1 MTRRKRD
8 PKKQELIKQLV
19 SEYGVESIADIQN
32 ALKDL
37 LGGTIEELLQAEINN
52 HLGYEKY
59 GHGDKENYRNGYKE
73 KKVQSNYGDLEI
85 AVPQDRNSTFEPMIV
100 PKREKDISEI
110 ENKIIGLYALGMTTR
125 DIAQEIKELYGCEI
139 SEGLVSDIT
148 DKIIPKIEE
157 WKTRTLDEVYAVV
170 YIDAVHFSVK
180 ENGIVGKKAVYIAL
194 GVNQE
199 GKKDIL
205 SMYIGTNESAKT
217 WLSLFNDLKNR
228 GVKDI
233 LVMCA
238 DGLTGIKEAISA
250 AFPKTEYQ
258 RCIVHMIRNTT
269 KFVATK
275 DYKELCA
282 DLKTIYNAP
291 TEEQAKNNLDIVA
304 DKWESKYPKLMSSWY
319 SEWDAITPI
328 FKFSVKVGKFSFF
341 ECKRLPLSHYL
352 HRFQSQLSD
361 YRLYGQSFYLSF
373 YQYWLL
379 QLDCHF
385 YQALSLQQCQ
395 DMGAHINLVKF
406 SLSFRYQA

>member
-1 MTRRKRD
+1 
-8 PKKQELIKQLV
+8 
-19 SEYGVESIADIQN
+19 
-32 ALKDL
+32 
-37 LGGTIEELLQAEINN
+37 
-52 HLGYEKY
+52 
-59 GHGDKENYRNGYKE
+59 
-73 KKVQSNYGDLEI
+73 
-85 AVPQDRNSTFEPMIV
+85 MIV

-157 WKTRTLDEVYAVV
+157 WKTRTLDDVYAVV

-180 ENGIVGKKAVYIAL
+180 ENGIVGKKAVYITL
-194 GVNQE
+194 GVNPE

-238 DGLTGIKEAISA
+238 DGLTGIKEAIAA

-275 DYKELCA
+275 YYKELCA

-291 TEEQAKNNLDIVA
+291 TEEQAQNNLDIVA

-328 FKFSVKVGKFSFF
+328 FKFSVKVRTVIYTTNAVESVNSRLRSMN
-341 ECKRLPLSHYL
+341 KRRSVFPNKVSLEKALYL
-352 HRFQSQLSD
+352 AIERIVKKWTGAIRDWGQI
-361 YRLYGQSFYLSF
+361 YGELRIMYE
-373 YQYWLL
+373 
-379 QLDCHF
+379 DR
-385 YQALSLQQCQ
+385 
-395 DMGAHINLVKF
+395 I
-406 SLSFRYQA
+406 